1 MANEDQLAELFA
13 PLRGVTIRRMFGGMG
28 IFKDGMMFSLV
39 ARDVLYMRAD
49 DDFAKRFREQGSRQ
63 WSPVM
68 RGREMVRPY
77 WQVPERLFDEP
88 EEFAEWARQA
98 FAVTK
103 RLRAEKDK
111 QAAKR
116 KRAARAKKPKTKT
129 APRSR

>member
-1 MANEDQLAELFA
+1 MADEDQLAELFA

-39 ARDVLYMRAD
+39 SRDVLYMRAD
-49 DDFAKRFREQGSRQ
+49 GDFAKRFQEEGSRQ

-88 EEFAEWARQA
+88 EEFADWARQA

-111 QAAKR
+111 PAGK
-116 KRAARAKKPKTKT
+116 KKPAARAKKSKATT
-129 APRSR
+129 APKRP